1 MSKQLELFE
10 NDTNV
15 FDDLGN
21 WVAEPVTPY
30 DLVYLEDYESHEDF
44 EIRQALES
52 GDLQRVKT
60 LLDLKGSNDYM

>member
-1 MSKQLELFE
+1 MSKQLELFDDDA
-10 NDTNV
+10 NL

-21 WVAEPVTPY
+21 WVAEPLTSDDVIA
-30 DLVYLEDYESHEDF
+30 VYEAHEDF

>member
-1 MSKQLELFE
+1 MSKQLELFDDDA
-10 NDTNV
+10 NL

-21 WVAEPVTPY
+21 WIAEPLTTDDVI
-30 DLVYLEDYESHEDF
+30 DVYESHEDF

>member
-1 MSKQLELFE
+1 MSKQLELFD
-10 NDTNV
+10 NDTNL

-21 WVAEPVTPY
+21 WVAEPLTTHDVI
-30 DLVYLEDYESHEDF
+30 DLYESHEDF

>member
-1 MSKQLELFE
+1 MSKQLELFD
-10 NDTNV
+10 NDTNL
-15 FDDLGN
+15 FDDLGC
-21 WVAEPVTPY
+21 WVAEPLTTDDVI
-30 DLVYLEDYESHEDF
+30 DLYESHEDF